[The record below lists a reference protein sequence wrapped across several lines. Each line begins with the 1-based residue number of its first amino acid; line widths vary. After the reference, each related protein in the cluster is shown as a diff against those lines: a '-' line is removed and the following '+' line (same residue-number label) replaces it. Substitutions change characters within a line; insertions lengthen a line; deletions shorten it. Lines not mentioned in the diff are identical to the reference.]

1 MGTNW
6 TAINTFEDMLVEAN
20 KYSPFWLAILMMLW
34 VTLVITFLPMGTSV
48 ALLGG
53 SFLALVMGIFLVY
66 MGLVGWKWLLM
77 IVGVIIFT
85 IIWDALNSKKEQ

>member
-6 TAINTFEDMLVEAN
+6 AAINTFEDMLVEAN

>member
-1 MGTNW
+1 MATNW

-20 KYSPFWLAILMMLW
+20 RNAPFWLVILMMIW
-34 VTLVITFLPMGTSV
+34 VTMVITFLPIGTSV

-53 SFLALVMGIFLVY
+53 SFLALVIGIFLVY